1 MVSCGALRFGI
12 HREGGGT
19 GCWNEPTTHTGVAAF
34 PSPPG
39 TPSTTT
45 LFYSIIRIEHRVASK
60 VVFFKARRSP
70 TVASRRKE

>member
-1 MVSCGALRFGI
+1 VVSCGALRFGI

-39 TPSTTT
+39 SPSTT
-45 LFYSIIRIEHRVASK
+45 LFYSIIKIEHRIASK
-60 VVFFKARRSP
+60 VVFFLARRSP